1 MPKIDRAADAA
12 RLKLLAPVPATLH
25 PAAVYLASLSE
36 GSRATMRHALDA
48 IASLLTGGE
57 CDALTLDWSKLR
69 YQHTAAVRA
78 SLVQRFAP
86 ATAKKMVCALRR
98 VLKEAARLGLM
109 GYEDYARAVDLP
121 RIDTPP
127 QKLKGRALATDEIAL
142 LMDACESEARTIG
155 IRDAA
160 ILAILRGGGLRREE
174 LAQLE
179 LKDYNPLLGELEI
192 RSGKRKSYRKV
203 YLPAEAIAIVEEWL
217 EIRSRQ
223 PGALITPVRKG
234 GKVELRHMSGDAVL
248 KIVKRRGKKAG
259 VADFSPHDF
268 RRTFCSELLDDNDVV
283 TVQKLAGHATP
294 VTTAKYDRRGEET
307 KRKAVERL
315 SIPRHHRTTQ

>member
-1 MPKIDRAADAA
+1 
-12 RLKLLAPVPATLH
+12 
-25 PAAVYLASLSE
+25 
-36 GSRATMRHALDA
+36 
-48 IASLLTGGE
+48 
-57 CDALTLDWSKLR
+57 
-69 YQHTAAVRA
+69 
-78 SLVQRFAP
+78 
-86 ATAKKMVCALRR
+86 
-98 VLKEAARLGLM
+98 
-109 GYEDYARAVDLP
+109 
-121 RIDTPP
+121 
-127 QKLKGRALATDEIAL
+127 

-160 ILAILRGGGLRREE
+160 ILAILRGGGVRREE
-174 LAQLE
+174 LVNLE
-179 LKDYNPLLGELEI
+179 LKDYNPILGELEI

-203 YLPAEAIAIVEEWL
+203 YLPAMAIAIVEEWL

-259 VADFSPHDF
+259 VANFSPHDF

-315 SIPRHHRTTQ
+315 SIPRHQRTTQ